1 MQNSKQTYECG
12 DCPGYCCAYPVIVLT
27 KRDVQRL
34 AKSLDVEFEQAE
46 TTYTRKD
53 HGYKR
58 IMRRKDDEH
67 FGRICMFFDTDK
79 RRCTVYKGRPAIC
92 RQFPGTKNCGYYDFL
107 KFERKGQEDDEYIST
122 TWHFED

>member
-1 MQNSKQTYECG
+1 MQNSSQTYDCD

-34 AKSLDVEFEQAE
+34 AKALDVEFEQAE
-46 TTYTRKD
+46 TRYTRKD

-58 IMRRKDDEH
+58 IMRRQDDEH
-67 FGRICMFFDTDK
+67 YGRICMLFDTDE
-79 RRCTVYKGRPAIC
+79 RRCTIYKARPAIC
-92 RQFPGTKNCGYYDFL
+92 RQFPGSKNCGYFDFL
-107 KFERKGQEDDEYIST
+107 QFERKGQEDDEYIST